1 MSKNYKAPFCLKN
14 QKMSAT
20 LAILHPLCLLS
31 VVDHYNRVAKDS
43 KKRVVGALLGSRE
56 KDKQVDVCNSFAIPF
71 EEKLDD
77 PSVWFLGTLTSHACL
92 IFRDAVLPQKM
103 SYSSFL
109 EMPWSLSL
117 PLPFTFRLSQ
127 FPRFRRSATLYDAPR
142 NYTTN

>member
-1 MSKNYKAPFCLKN
+1 
-14 QKMSAT
+14 MSAT

-77 PSVWFLGTLTSHACL
+77 PSVWFLGALTRHAHL
-92 IFRDAVLPQKM
+92 IFLGADCPQ
-103 SYSSFL
+103 SFVSFFL
-109 EMPWSLSL
+109 EMFISNSL
-117 PLPFTFRLSQ
+117 
-127 FPRFRRSATLYDAPR
+127 RFSML
-142 NYTTN
+142 